1 MEGKIRAFK
10 PVKVRKPVDQNPTCM
25 TSPLPKDGS
34 TPNITANKYINKIP
48 ITKVGRETPKRE
60 IIKIKLLT
68 YPSLFIPVYT
78 PNKTPIAIAITA
90 ETKTNSNVAG
100 NLSAIKSETGRLNW

>member
-10 PVKVRKPVDQNPTCM
+10 PVKVRKPVDQKPTWI

-34 TPNITANKYINKIP
+34 IPNITANKYINNIP
-48 ITKVGRETPKRE
+48 ITNVGSETPKRE
-60 IIKIKLLT
+60 IIKIKLLK

-78 PNKTPIAIAITA
+78 PNKTPTNIAIIA

-100 NLSAIKSETGRLNW
+100 NLSAIKSDTGRRNW